1 VIEKRQHVAWRRVA
15 GGRCGG
21 RGCWEENVAERRVVG
36 ENRWRKEGGGRNRR
50 REEGGGRNMWREE
63 GGGRKTRREGGS
75 RKTDKAKCYDRCI
88 KCNHESYYLN
98 AK

>member
-1 VIEKRQHVAWRRVA
+1 M
-15 GGRCGG
+15 CGG
-21 RGCWEENVAERRVVG
+21 GEKKKGGWWMGDGSCGGWWLYVSVG
-36 ENRWRKEGGGRNRR
+36 VGV
-50 REEGGGRNMWREE
+50 GRNMWREE

>member
-1 VIEKRQHVAWRRVA
+1 
-15 GGRCGG
+15 
-21 RGCWEENVAERRVVG
+21 
-36 ENRWRKEGGGRNRR
+36 
-50 REEGGGRNMWREE
+50 MWREE
-63 GGGRKTRREGGS
+63 GGGRKMRREGGR

>member
-1 VIEKRQHVAWRRVA
+1 M
-15 GGRCGG
+15 
-21 RGCWEENVAERRVVG
+21 AERRVVG
-36 ENRWRKEGGGRNRR
+36 EKRGRKEGGGRNRR

-63 GGGRKTRREGGS
+63 GGGRKTRREEGGR
-75 RKTDKAKCYDRCI
+75 RKTDKAKCYDRCL